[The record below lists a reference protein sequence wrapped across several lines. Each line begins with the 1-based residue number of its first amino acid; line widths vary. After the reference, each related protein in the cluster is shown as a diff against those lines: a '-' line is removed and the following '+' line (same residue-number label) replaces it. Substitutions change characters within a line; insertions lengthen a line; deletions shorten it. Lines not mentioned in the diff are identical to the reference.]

1 MNTILNL
8 GFILLFGL
16 LAERLIQKIKLP
28 TVTAFIIVGILIGP
42 SLLDLINA
50 QLISSSGLISN
61 IALGIIAF
69 SLGETFLFSSFKRI
83 GKPVIYIS
91 IIASL
96 LPCLLVTT
104 GLHFLLGQ
112 PLYLAILLGAISS
125 ATAPAATLMV
135 VREYK
140 ARGSLTNTLFGVV
153 AIDDAWCLIL
163 FALLFAFSKDMIQ
176 AANPSWLKVIYPFIK
191 EIFFS
196 VILGSL
202 TALLCNFIS
211 RYIKLKSDLLIYLL
225 GFLLLNTG
233 LALYFH
239 LSILLTNIIFGAVL
253 VNIGTTS
260 FKFFDLLKSVDAP
273 LYLLFFIL
281 AGANLEIGLLP
292 GVWLCAIIFIISRS
306 LGKIFGAYFGGYLS
320 KAEDKIRKYLGWGLL
335 PQAGVAIGLA
345 LIVKEEF
352 PRLGDILFPTIIA
365 TTVFYEI
372 AGPIFT
378 RYALFASKEANE
390 LFHSKDTG

>member
-8 GFILLFGL
+8 GFILLIGL

-28 TVTAFIIVGILIGP
+28 TVTAFIIAGILIGP
-42 SLLDLINA
+42 SLLNLINP
-50 QLISSSGLISN
+50 QLLASSGLISN

-69 SLGETFLFSSFKRI
+69 SLGESFLFSSFKKI

-91 IIASL
+91 LIAAL
-96 LPCLLVTT
+96 LPFFLVTLF
-104 GLHFLLGQ
+104 LHFLLGQ
-112 PLYLAILLGAISS
+112 PLSLAILFGAISS

-135 VREYK
+135 IREYK
-140 ARGSLTNTLFGVV
+140 ARGSLTNTLLGVV
-153 AIDDAWCLIL
+153 AIDDAWCLIV
-163 FALLFAFSKDMIQ
+163 FALSFAFSKDMIQ
-176 AANPSWLKVIYPFIK
+176 GDAANPSWLKVIYPFIK
-191 EIFFS
+191 EIIFAI
-196 VILGSL
+196 ILGSL

-211 RYIKLKSDLLIYLL
+211 QYIKMKSDLLIYIL

-239 LSILLTNIIFGAVL
+239 LSLLLTNMVFGAVL
-253 VNIGTTS
+253 VNISSTS

-281 AGANLEIGLLP
+281 AGANLEIGLLR
-292 GVWLCAIIFIISRS
+292 GVLLTVITFIICRS
-306 LGKIFGAYFGGYLS
+306 LGKILGANLGGYLS
-320 KAEDKIRKYLGWGLL
+320 KAEDKIKKYLGWGLL

-352 PRLGDILFPTIIA
+352 PQLGDILFPTIIA
-365 TTVFYEI
+365 STVFYEI

-378 RYALFASKEANE
+378 KYALTASKE
-390 LFHSKDTG
+390 TR